1 MVCNA
6 DNLLSTEYVLLI
18 DLVVI
23 KNITLKDLISLSNE
37 KKKLKKMSKSKEV
50 FNKLVIFSKV

>member
-1 MVCNA
+1 MVCNT

-37 KKKLKKMSKSKEV
+37 KKNLKKCQKAK
-50 FNKLVIFSKV
+50 KFSTN

>member
-1 MVCNA
+1 MVCNT

-23 KNITLKDLISLSNE
+23 KNMTLIDLISLSNE
-37 KKKLKKMSKSKEV
+37 TKNLKKCQKAK
-50 FNKLVIFSKV
+50 KFSTN